1 MAIAIGVYI
10 ILAIPAFIF
19 GYACCRIASESD
31 RAAEKA
37 YAEWCIQH
45 GKTPPSE

>member
-1 MAIAIGVYI
+1 MVIAIVIYV
-10 ILAIPAFIF
+10 ILAVPTAIF

-37 YAEWCIQH
+37 YAQWCIQH

>member
-1 MAIAIGVYI
+1 MVIAIVIYV
-10 ILAIPAFIF
+10 ILALPTAIF

-37 YAEWCIQH
+37 YAQWCIQH

>member
-1 MAIAIGVYI
+1 MVIAIVIYVI
-10 ILAIPAFIF
+10 FAIPTAIF

-37 YAEWCIQH
+37 YAQWCIQH

>member
-1 MAIAIGVYI
+1 MAIAIGIYI
-10 ILAIPAFIF
+10 ILAIPAAIF
-19 GYACCRIASESD
+19 GYACCRIAGESD

-37 YAEWCIQH
+37 YAQWCIQH

>member
-1 MAIAIGVYI
+1 MVIAIVIYV
-10 ILAIPAFIF
+10 ILAVPTAIF

-37 YAEWCIQH
+37 YAEWYIQH

>member
-1 MAIAIGVYI
+1 MVIVIVIYV
-10 ILAIPAFIF
+10 ILAVPTAIF

-37 YAEWCIQH
+37 YAQWCIQH

>member
-1 MAIAIGVYI
+1 MVIAIVIYV
-10 ILAIPAFIF
+10 ILAIPTAIF

-37 YAEWCIQH
+37 YAQWCIQH